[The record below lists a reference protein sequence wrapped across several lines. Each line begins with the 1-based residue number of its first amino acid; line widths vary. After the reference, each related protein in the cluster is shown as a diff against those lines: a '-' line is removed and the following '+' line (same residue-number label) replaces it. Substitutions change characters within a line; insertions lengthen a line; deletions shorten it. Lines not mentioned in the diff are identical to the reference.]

1 MRGSSVL
8 VLCWRDHDT
17 TLLGYWIHDWWLH
30 CSRDP
35 RFFVR
40 HDAAVACCHC
50 LSPRAVVSVDGR
62 AGLALR
68 VSGLL
73 TLL

>member
-40 HDAAVACCHC
+40 HDAAVAAATAS
-50 LSPRAVVSVDGR
+50 LPGQW
-62 AGLALR
+62 
-68 VSGLL
+68 
-73 TLL
+73 